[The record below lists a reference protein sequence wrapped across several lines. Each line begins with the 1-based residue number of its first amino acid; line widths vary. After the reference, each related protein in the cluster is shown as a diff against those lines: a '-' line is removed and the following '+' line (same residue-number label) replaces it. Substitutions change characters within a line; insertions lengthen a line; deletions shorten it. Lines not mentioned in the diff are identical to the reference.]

1 MAERRIPHV
10 VIVGG
15 GFAGLAA
22 ARALR
27 KAPVEITLI
36 DRTNHHVFQPLL
48 YQVAT
53 AAVSPGDITAPIRWI
68 LRRQKNVRVLLGEVR
83 GIDVRRRLVRLDVEP
98 GEVEY
103 DFLIVAAGAR
113 HSYFGHPEWESL
125 APGLKTVPD
134 ALEIRNRF
142 LSAFERAERSTEPE
156 ERRDLLTF
164 VVVGGGATGVE
175 LAGVLPVI
183 ARKAL
188 AREYRVIDTRDT
200 RVILLEGGPRVLPA
214 FPKALAE
221 AAHRYL
227 EELGVEVRTNSL
239 VTRLESGSVYV
250 GEGRIGTRTVFW
262 AAGNEASS
270 LGRSL
275 DSPLDEAGRVLV
287 EPDLSISDHP
297 EVFVVGDLAALRQ
310 DGNWIPWVAPAA
322 IQEGAHAAGNILREL
337 KGEPR
342 TPFHYRDKGML
353 AMIGRHKA
361 VAHFGSV
368 RMSGTAVW
376 FLWLFLHILY
386 LVGFR
391 NRLSVLLQWAYA
403 YFTYQRGVR
412 LITRQDPGP

>member
-48 YQVAT
+48 DQVAT